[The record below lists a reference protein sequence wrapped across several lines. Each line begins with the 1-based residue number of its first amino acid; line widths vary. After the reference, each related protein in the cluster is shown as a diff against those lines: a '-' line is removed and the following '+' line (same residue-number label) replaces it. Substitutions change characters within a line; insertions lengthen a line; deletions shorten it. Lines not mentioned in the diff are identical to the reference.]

1 MHFLDRPITLLIS
14 LLFSLQSFA
23 KLFDD
28 VTIDNIVYSYEN
40 GHAVAANGKN
50 ASGSVTLPKE
60 VTFKRQEFKD
70 GQWTDV
76 TKTVPVTKVAG
87 SCFID
92 NAKIT
97 YISFN
102 ENVTTIGGS
111 AFKGCKLLCAGAS
124 STLKIPKSV
133 TSVGLNAF
141 KESGIREACWE
152 TNISIPDGAFYN
164 CANLVSIKFNSTSG
178 IGEFAFSG
186 CTSLKSIS
194 IPQSCTTI
202 GKSSFWGCTALTG
215 AKFHKKLNLIGESA
229 FRKSGLI
236 SIEFGEGCENLTIDQ
251 YAFAGCSELKSIT
264 FLEGKQI
271 IIQELAF
278 YNIPKLERINFA
290 NGVTV
295 IGAGNFCYCPI
306 LENFQLPNTIE
317 AVGIRHDEHIPL
329 GCFNNCQSLTK
340 IDLPANVADKTIEL
354 YYSFCECETLK
365 EATKA
370 PNQNYIDDKCFQLCP
385 MLGAVT
391 TRKPSPSNVISRAS
405 RANAKTII
413 RNGSFDGCEN
423 LERFDCEFSLE
434 EGGGFMWCNR
444 LKFDTYHIPY
454 NEIVPTR
461 ATPSCF
467 VKHVTMPISVRQ
479 LNQEAIPYAGTV
491 SIPDFLRIIYN
502 RALYASEM
510 TEIVLPDSLHSVY
523 EFCIAAPKLQKLKM
537 KSEIPPVFRKYDGS
551 PYTLAELI
559 NSGPYIISSAY
570 NIPLYVPKGTAEAYK
585 NAPGW
590 SKFKEIIEY
599 GENSAV
605 DDISITAPTVSVE
618 GGRIV
623 VSGSVPV
630 MIFNLS
636 GILLYNGN
644 SDNIPA
650 LPKGLYIVKAAA
662 TTTKIS
668 L

>member
-1 MHFLDRPITLLIS
+1 M
-14 LLFSLQSFA
+14 
-23 KLFDD
+23 
-28 VTIDNIVYSYEN
+28 
-40 GHAVAANGKN
+40 
-50 ASGSVTLPKE
+50 
-60 VTFKRQEFKD
+60 
-70 GQWTDV
+70 
-76 TKTVPVTKVAG
+76 
-87 SCFID
+87 
-92 NAKIT
+92 
-97 YISFN
+97 
-102 ENVTTIGGS
+102 
-111 AFKGCKLLCAGAS
+111 
-124 STLKIPKSV
+124 
-133 TSVGLNAF
+133 
-141 KESGIREACWE
+141 
-152 TNISIPDGAFYN
+152 
-164 CANLVSIKFNSTSG
+164 
-178 IGEFAFSG
+178 
-186 CTSLKSIS
+186 
-194 IPQSCTTI
+194 
-202 GKSSFWGCTALTG
+202 
-215 AKFHKKLNLIGESA
+215 
-229 FRKSGLI
+229 
-236 SIEFGEGCENLTIDQ
+236 
-251 YAFAGCSELKSIT
+251 
-264 FLEGKQI
+264 
-271 IIQELAF
+271 
-278 YNIPKLERINFA
+278 
-290 NGVTV
+290 
-295 IGAGNFCYCPI
+295 
-306 LENFQLPNTIE
+306 
-317 AVGIRHDEHIPL
+317 
-329 GCFNNCQSLTK
+329 
-340 IDLPANVADKTIEL
+340 PANVADKTIEL

-444 LKFDTYHIPY
+444 LTFDTYHIPY

-467 VKHVTMPISVRQ
+467 VKHVTMPMSVRQ

-491 SIPDFLRIIYN
+491 SIPDSLRIIYN

-605 DDISITAPTVSVE
+605 DDISITAPTVTVE